1 MAEAEG
7 SSTFSGLFSGSD
19 DELAWLERYLMLIIA
34 ADDELDLR
42 RLSLF
47 ILAHAAVDR
56 ALIMALG
63 FGKAQRLRVADRD
76 PRWLDEVIEA
86 FSSAASRTFMA
97 HLNEAVDKGLVTE
110 AGRATA
116 ADLNKARDDFLHW
129 MPERPSRPVYRGVDV
144 TTHEGL
150 RACLLDV
157 KRFLE
162 TEGIAGDDNSVT
174 RRLDELGNEG
184 RV

>member
-1 MAEAEG
+1 MAEAEE

-19 DELAWLERYLMLIIA
+19 GDLAWLERYLMLSIA
-34 ADDELDLR
+34 AEDERELR

-63 FGKAQRLRVADRD
+63 LGKAQSLPVAEND
-76 PRWLDEVIEA
+76 PRWLDEMIEA

-97 HLNEAVDKGLVTE
+97 HLNEAADKGLVTE
-110 AGRATA
+110 GGRVIA

-129 MPERPSRPVYRGVDV
+129 MPGRPSRPVYRGVDI
-144 TTHEGL
+144 TTNEGL
-150 RACLLDV
+150 RVCLLDV

-162 TEGIAGDDNSVT
+162 TEGISGGDNPVT
-174 RRLDELGNEG
+174 RRLDELGKEG
-184 RV
+184 G